1 MSDGL
6 DDVRLVLPGV
16 RLDAGERLRGGERS
30 EVRRVRAR
38 WPDGGASSVV
48 VKRFVTAGEG
58 WAREAAAF
66 ATITSEGA
74 ARRVIAEGTHPPLLV
89 LTDLGTGP
97 NVADALLG
105 DDASAAGGA
114 VLAWAHAMAA
124 LHRATLSS
132 RDRFRAELALRAG
145 DLPIADHVMTTV
157 VDEASGLL
165 DTQSGRLGV
174 TVPRGALSEL
184 RQIPRELRHDGPAAL
199 SPSDACP
206 DDNVRVGDTV
216 ALVDFE
222 GAQWRHVA
230 WDVAYLIVPWP
241 TCWCSWRMSGDVA
254 ERAVERYRATIED
267 VLPYVRTADFRRDV
281 ALAAL
286 AWQFVSTASLLPDA
300 LDADPPAADPSKV
313 MPTRRAMILHRLG
326 AAQRST
332 HRPALAAL
340 AELLRA
346 DLVQR
351 WGEVPLGYAPAFEAR
366 D

>member
-16 RLDAGERLRGGERS
+16 RLDAAERLRGGERS

-38 WPDGGASSVV
+38 WPDGGDTSVV

-66 ATITSEGA
+66 ATIAFDGA
-74 ARRVIAEGTHPPLLV
+74 PRRVVAEGTSPPLLV
-89 LTDLGTGP
+89 LTDLGAGP

-105 DDASAAGGA
+105 NDPAAAGAA
-114 VLAWAHAMAA
+114 VLAWSEAMAS

-145 DLPIADHVMTTV
+145 DLPIADHAMSTV

-165 DTQSGRLGV
+165 DTQCGRLGV
-174 TVPRGALSEL
+174 TVPRGALREL

-206 DDNVRVGDTV
+206 DDNVRLGDTV
-216 ALVDFE
+216 SLVDFE

-230 WDVAYLIVPWP
+230 WDVSYLIVPWP
-241 TCWCSWRMSGDVA
+241 TCWCSWRMPADVA

-267 VLPYVRTADFRRDV
+267 ELPYVRTADFRRDV

-286 AWQFVSTASLLPDA
+286 AWEFVSTAVLLPDA
-300 LDADPPAADPSKV
+300 LDADPPAADSSKV

-326 AAQRST
+326 AARRNT

-340 AELLRA
+340 AAQLRA

-351 WGEVPLGYAPAFEAR
+351 WGEMPLGYAPAFEER
-366 D
+366 V